1 LLRLNGLLPVLIVL
15 AENILQYVA
24 LILLFQREASEW
36 FGGGQRS
43 GLTPQN
49 RIRARAPYSYAR
61 FE

>member
-1 LLRLNGLLPVLIVL
+1 LIVL